1 MKRTYQPSKKRRV
14 RQYGFLSR
22 TRTKAGRAL
31 LARRRRK
38 GRVRLAGK
46 GTEKKFTPHTQA

>member
-22 TRTKAGRAL
+22 TRTKSGRAIL
-31 LARRRRK
+31 SRRRRK
-38 GRVRLAGK
+38 GRVRLVPVGADQ
-46 GTEKKFTPHTQA
+46 KFARHTQA

>member
-14 RQYGFLSR
+14 RQFGFLSR
-22 TRTKAGRAL
+22 TRTANGRAI

-38 GRVRLAGK
+38 GRVRLVPK
-46 GTEKKFTPHTQA
+46 NTSVKFAAHTQA